1 MHLDLK
7 PEHFMRF
14 PCGQWK
20 LVDYG
25 SAHREGATV
34 APAHSRRY
42 CAPELASMVEAS
54 GLHATR
60 QVELEPRPRLPLTL
74 TLTLALTRTRTRTQT
89 RTLTL
94 ILTLTPTLTPTPTPT
109 RSSRCARSVSRR
121 CWTPSCSQPQP

>member
-7 PEHFMRF
+7 PEHVMRF

-42 CAPELASMVEAS
+42 CAPELAAMVEAS

-74 TLTLALTRTRTRTQT
+74 TLALALTLTRTRS

-94 ILTLTPTLTPTPTPT
+94 TLT
-109 RSSRCARSVSRR
+109 RR
-121 CWTPSCSQPQP
+121 CSRLGGGARPPRRSPR